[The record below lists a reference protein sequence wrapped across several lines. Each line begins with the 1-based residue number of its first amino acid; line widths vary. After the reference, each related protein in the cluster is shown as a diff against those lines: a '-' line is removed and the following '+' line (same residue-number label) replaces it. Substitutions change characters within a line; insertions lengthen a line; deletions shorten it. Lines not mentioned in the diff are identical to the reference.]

1 MKLNYPEYAV
11 EVMAKAYNPTGIS
24 LKQFLTV
31 TVVSTGLVVAV
42 FAAGMKTNTQ
52 QQASQA
58 ADLNT
63 AHQITTTLNTD
74 GTMGPDSPA
83 ANFSNSLPMSYKGT
97 LSLGITD
104 PIEKSDKS
112 RGKSGEKGKSDEK
125 KSASKGTDKSEPKS
139 DGEKPNTDLDIT
151 SLKIIVSKAEVHLAT
166 LCEPGKLSKYPNT
179 ENKLV
184 PSPNSNPKGDTTK
197 LTGADKWE
205 TINVNEELE
214 LDLMDLAKYK
224 LTEVIGITELA
235 CGRYTEI
242 RLYVTKAT
250 MKLHGSEEE
259 IEVTLPG
266 NKSIVRIVRPFNINP
281 SQQTELVVDF
291 NAPKSVKKVGDTYV
305 LKPVIARFITN
316 K

>member
-1 MKLNYPEYAV
+1 
-11 EVMAKAYNPTGIS
+11 MARTYNPTGIP
-24 LKQFLTV
+24 LRQFLTV
-31 TVVSTGLVVAV
+31 TVVSAGLVLTV
-42 FAAGMKTNTQ
+42 FAVGMQTNTK

-58 ADLNT
+58 TDLNT
-63 AHQITTTLNTD
+63 AHEITTTLNAD
-74 GTMGPDSPA
+74 GTMGPDTMA

-104 PIEKSDKS
+104 PIEKPDKT
-112 RGKSGEKGKSDEK
+112 RGKSGEKGKSQEAPGYGKSEEK
-125 KSASKGTDKSEPKS
+125 KPTPKVTGKP
-139 DGEKPNTDLDIT
+139 DGEKPTTELDIT
-151 SLKIIVSKAEVHLAT
+151 SLKIVVSKAEVHLAT
-166 LCEPGKLSKYPNT
+166 LCQPGKLSKYPNT

-205 TINVNEELE
+205 TLNVNEELE
-214 LDLMDLAKYK
+214 IELMDLAKYK
-224 LTEVIGITELA
+224 LTEVIGLTELA
-235 CGRYTEI
+235 CGKYTQI

-250 MKLHGSEEE
+250 MKLGESQEE

-281 SQQTELVVDF
+281 GQQTNLVVDF